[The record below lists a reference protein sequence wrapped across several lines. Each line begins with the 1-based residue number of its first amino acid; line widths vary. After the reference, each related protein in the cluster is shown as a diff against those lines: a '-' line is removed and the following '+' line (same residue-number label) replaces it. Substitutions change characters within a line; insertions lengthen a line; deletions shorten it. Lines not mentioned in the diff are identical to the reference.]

1 MDLIQ
6 FLRKN
11 AKTIVVVL
19 VLVASVILLI
29 GSFERKSD
37 ALSGIVTAVGYL
49 AQSVFRGAG

>member
-1 MDLIQ
+1 VDLIQ